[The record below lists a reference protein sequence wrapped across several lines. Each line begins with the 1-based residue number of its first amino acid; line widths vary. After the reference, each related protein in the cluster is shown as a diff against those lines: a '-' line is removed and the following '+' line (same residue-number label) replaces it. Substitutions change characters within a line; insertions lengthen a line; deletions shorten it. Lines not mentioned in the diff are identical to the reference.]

1 MRVLGHQR
9 SLDRLPPDAE
19 PSDLEKLV
27 EVADFIVL
35 TCPLTPE
42 THHLFDS
49 KRIKKMKPASW
60 LINVGRGAVIE
71 EMALVDA
78 LREKRIAGAM
88 LDVYEHYRLEPGH
101 PLFSL
106 PNAVL
111 TPHLAGMTQ
120 ESRKRMGAAAA
131 EETLR
136 MLAGERPQHFVNPE
150 VWSKFLERRP
160 EDR

>member
-1 MRVLGHQR
+1 
-9 SLDRLPPDAE
+9 
-19 PSDLEKLV
+19 
-27 EVADFIVL
+27 
-35 TCPLTPE
+35 
-42 THHLFDS
+42 
-49 KRIKKMKPASW
+49 MKPASW